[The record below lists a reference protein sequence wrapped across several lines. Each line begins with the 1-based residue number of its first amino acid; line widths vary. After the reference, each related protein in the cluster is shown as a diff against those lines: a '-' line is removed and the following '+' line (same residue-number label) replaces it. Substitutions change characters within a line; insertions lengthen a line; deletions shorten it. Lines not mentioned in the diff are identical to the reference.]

1 MKIILSALVALLA
14 LVSIAPSASA
24 RSCQQQGGMT
34 CCATS
39 SGYES
44 CHTNPVQ

>member
-1 MKIILSALVALLA
+1 MKLIASALVALLA
-14 LVSIAPSASA
+14 LASIAPPVSA

-39 SGYES
+39 SGYDS

>member
-1 MKIILSALVALLA
+1 MRIIVSALVALLGLA
-14 LVSIAPSASA
+14 SIAPSAYA

-39 SGYES
+39 SGYDS
-44 CHTNPVQ
+44 CHTNPV